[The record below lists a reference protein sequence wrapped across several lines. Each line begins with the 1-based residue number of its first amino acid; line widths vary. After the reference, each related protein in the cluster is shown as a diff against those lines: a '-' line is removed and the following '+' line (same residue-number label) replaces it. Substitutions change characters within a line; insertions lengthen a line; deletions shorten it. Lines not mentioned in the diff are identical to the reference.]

1 MNIRKETETYLD
13 TVEEYTHRKFRF
25 RDEVGVLVDLAAT
38 RTMERLFDDILF
50 LAKFVS
56 NANTILKRTG
66 TGSEDTVKLSAEFK
80 ENLEKASSL
89 LRTLVKEAP
98 EEIKQHFLSSFF
110 SLSRDGMNN
119 LLALLYEL
127 TWIKNYKLDRKKAP

>member
-56 NANTILKRTG
+56 NANAILKRTG